1 LKQAQKLKMESKW
14 PLKNLSKRYK
24 NNFYQKILI
33 CVNFLSRFMLPRLF
47 KHLVYGKSMRPRK
60 EGCPSPTEQKA
71 DNLDHV
77 WVTAVWNE
85 ERVLIV

>member
-1 LKQAQKLKMESKW
+1 
-14 PLKNLSKRYK
+14 
-24 NNFYQKILI
+24 
-33 CVNFLSRFMLPRLF
+33 
-47 KHLVYGKSMRPRK
+47 MRPRK

-77 WVTAVWNE
+77 WVTAVWYE